1 MIDLWRGMLGAAV
14 VLMALVWTG
23 AAQAQSAVGTWR
35 SAQTERGHI
44 EIVIAPCGAALCGT
58 IARAFSPAGQPA
70 TKAEFAHLGRKMI
83 WDMMPD
89 GPGQWSGGKIWDPHN
104 DKTYRSK
111 MKISGGALKVSGW
124 VMVICQEQTWRAVK

>member
-35 SAQTERGHI
+35 SEPTERGHI
-44 EIVIAPCGAALCGT
+44 EIVIAPCGTALCGT
-58 IARAFSPAGQPA
+58 IARAFSPTGQAA

-83 WDMMPD
+83 WDMMP
-89 GPGQWSGGKIWDPHN
+89 N
-104 DKTYRSK
+104 
-111 MKISGGALKVSGW
+111 GAG
-124 VMVICQEQTWRAVK
+124 R